1 MTKRVFK
8 IPALSPQMGTPR
20 ETPTVA
26 PVKGKFVTGSTAPPE
41 HKEYTGDKM
50 VCIAI
55 MHKSCLQPVFSE
67 EAAKDSASMRR

>member
-1 MTKRVFK
+1 
-8 IPALSPQMGTPR
+8 MGTPR
-20 ETPTVA
+20 ATPTVS
-26 PVKGKFVTGSTAPPE
+26 PTTNKLDKGSTAPAE

-50 VCIAI
+50 IGIAI